1 MPFRRH
7 RLHCRIAL
15 IALFG
20 LLFQQAAMATYVC
33 PIETPAAAMATATAP
48 AMPNCPSSDTTD
60 QARCAQH
67 CHPVLTPSADNSAA
81 ASVPPAMLP
90 VTTWLREF
98 DIAHVHQLE
107 TSVCGMDAR
116 TTAPPLNI
124 QHCTFQI

>member
-7 RLHCRIAL
+7 RLRCRIAL

-20 LLFQQAAMATYVC
+20 LLFQQAAMATYMC
-33 PIETPAAAMATATAP
+33 PMETPTAAMAIATAP
-48 AMPNCPSSDTTD
+48 AMPNCPPSDTTD

-67 CHPVLTPSADNSAA
+67 CHPVLTLSADNTVA

-90 VTTWLREF
+90 VTTWPREF
-98 DIAHVHQLE
+98 DTAHVRPFE
-107 TSVCGMDAR
+107 SSVCGIDAR
-116 TTAPPLNI
+116 ATAPPLNI